1 VTADA
6 WIARAAR
13 ADPRDLRS
21 IVRQVQAIVIEESPS
36 TWAPNLRPIFGVPFV
51 LMPVACDA
59 IQAWTL
65 RVRVVCASDRVS
77 RATLE
82 IVEDL
87 KNSGG
92 PISCPPCC
100 GIPEANGIAERFVRT
115 VRSKCLDR
123 LLIVNRRHLERTLT
137 VFVDHDNGYRPHRSL
152 DLAPPNGR
160 RAIENWTGTRSMA
173 VKRGDRL
180 GGLLHEYEPAT

>member
-1 VTADA
+1 MFRSLGPRGQ
-6 WIARAAR
+6 IRATSGPLCGRFRRSSLKNRRQHGAQ
-13 ADPRDLRS
+13 PSSDLR
-21 IVRQVQAIVIEESPS
+21 
-36 TWAPNLRPIFGVPFV
+36 VPFV
-51 LMPVACDA
+51 LMSVACDA